1 MQLNLKDTPVAAKSA
16 QVRTKRALDLLLEVQ
31 ELVKRMGLPEMPKP
45 EHRPLPLAD
54 LDTGALSNREL
65 ETQMTTYVAFAQ
77 YIGPKLAEAEAA
89 YKISDA
95 NLKTIKASLK
105 VDLFKDKVPKTEID
119 ARVACAPA
127 YAEQELEHLK
137 VYATKEVLKAYYK
150 SFSRQAQALS
160 RIVEMRKLEFEQEQ
174 RQNSVANHRAPR
186 GGLPGR
192 FRR

>member
-1 MQLNLKDTPVAAKSA
+1 MQLNLKGTPVASKGA
-16 QVRTKRALDLLLEVQ
+16 QARTKRALDLLAEIQ

-45 EHRPLPLAD
+45 EHRPMPLAD
-54 LDTGALSNREL
+54 LDTGALSNREV
-65 ETQMTTYVAFAQ
+65 ETQMTMYVAYAQ

-89 YKISDA
+89 YKISSA
-95 NLKTIKASLK
+95 NLKTIAASLK
-105 VDLFKDKVPKTEID
+105 VDMYKDKIPKTEVD
-119 ARVACAPA
+119 ARVANSPQ

-137 VYATKEVLKAYYK
+137 MYAVKEVLKAYYK

-174 RQNSVANHRAPR
+174 RHNSVQNQRAPR